1 MSETEMCHE
10 KEVFSVSTFVMPLVI
25 LGQIF
30 IIMGRPS

>member
-1 MSETEMCHE
+1 MSKIEICHE
-10 KEVFSVSTFVMPLVI
+10 KEFFSVSTFVMSLVI

>member
-1 MSETEMCHE
+1 MSKIEICHE
-10 KEVFSVSTFVMPLVI
+10 KEVFSVSTFVMSLVI